1 MGFEVV
7 GREIAE
13 GGMTPFGIVIGDVMT
28 DFELGF
34 GQAREAAAIE

>member
-7 GREIAE
+7 GGQIAE
-13 GGMTPFGIVIGDVMT
+13 RGMASFGVVIGHVVT

-34 GQAREAAAIE
+34 GQAGEAAPVE